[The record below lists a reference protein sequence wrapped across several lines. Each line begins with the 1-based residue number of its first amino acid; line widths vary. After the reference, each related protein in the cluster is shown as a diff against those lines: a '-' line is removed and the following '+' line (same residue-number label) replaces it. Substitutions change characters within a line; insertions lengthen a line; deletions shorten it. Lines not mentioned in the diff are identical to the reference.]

1 MTDMIRVK
9 TGVTQDDINRA
20 EGETR
25 NRDARLEVIDGD
37 LVEEERNVSW
47 QQIFMVRWLFKLL
60 DAYVEQNDL
69 GLVMPDG
76 ARYILSG
83 ISPSIVGARIPDL
96 SFLRNGRLPDDF
108 NSLNDFQGAPDLAV
122 EILSPGQVNADLLKK
137 IAEFLSAG
145 TEEVWYILPR
155 RRVLQRFRIDMDGVE
170 TFAPGDT
177 LETPVFPGFKL
188 SLTDL
193 FNARNAP

>member
-1 MTDMIRVK
+1 MTDMIR
-9 TGVTQDDINRA
+9 A
-20 EGETR
+20 EGEAR

-47 QQIFMVRWLFKLL
+47 QQMLMVRWLFLMMHEH
-60 DAYVEQNDL
+60 VVHHEL
-69 GLVMPDG
+69 GTIYPDG

-83 ISPSIVGARIPDL
+83 VSPSIIGARIPDL
-96 SFLRNGRLPDDF
+96 SFLRKGRLSDDF
-108 NSLNDFQGAPDLAV
+108 NSLNDFQGAPNLAV
-122 EILSPGQVNADLLKK
+122 EILSSGQVNADLLKK

-145 TEEVWYILPR
+145 TEEVWYILSR
-155 RRVLQRFRIDMDGVE
+155 RRVLQRFRTDMDGVE

-177 LETPVFPGFKL
+177 LETPVLPGFKL

-193 FNARNAP
+193 FNARNVP